1 MAVVPYTLDNWNR
14 RLAKIGQGAY
24 VLAKGY
30 NKITDYYQ
38 QLNKAY
44 QLGKQNQSKLNQM
57 VKSMRNAR
65 KKGKGKAS
73 TSSKRV
79 RKGKGRMARVRRK
92 TYRVRRWIAKGG
104 VVNVKNDVEGY
115 DRTFYKQNVTDQE
128 QKKINRRFNE
138 GYSPFKDDYEL
149 GFQDTLPQCT
159 NKAKW
164 IWRCHNSL
172 AFITKA
178 FNYQPTLN
186 NDSGSITAS
195 TSVQSFKSPE
205 QAMYFHQ
212 FKTRYEIH
220 NPTDYDINLV
230 IYDIVCKQDTTNR
243 CSDNFANPLQGI
255 SLQNNKDPITLI
267 NAGTTSQWY
276 YAIDPLTGNTI
287 ADHGANYVAVPDTQ
301 QKTLYDITMKPTE
314 SYPFNIYF
322 TIVKKKTYKLQPG
335 ATMVHVFDHRPKAL
349 MTRGYWGYRYGK
361 DLKAN
366 DGDSFR
372 GIKNITSGCLF
383 KYWGQVAGSAKST
396 MTGPSGTGEYTNP
409 QQNTAEVV
417 NLSGR
422 LMFREFVSNR
432 WYLMNTKL
440 TYTFNTKVNEY
451 KPLDEEELN
460 VVNDVEFKKANDDP
474 KDEDMGAGD

>member
-14 RLAKIGQGAY
+14 RLAKLGQGAY

-44 QLGKQNQSKLNQM
+44 QIGKQNQSKLNQM
-57 VKSMRNAR
+57 VRTLR
-65 KKGKGKAS
+65 KGKAKGKAS
-73 TSSKRV
+73 SSKKV
-79 RKGKGRMARVRRK
+79 SKGKGRMSGGRRK
-92 TYRVRRWIAKGG
+92 KYRVRKWVAKGG

-115 DRTFYKQNVTDQE
+115 DRTFYKQNVTNQE

-178 FNYQPTLN
+178 FSYQPTLN
-186 NDSGSITAS
+186 NDTGGITVG
-195 TSVQSFKSPE
+195 TGTQSFKSPE

-220 NPTDYDINLV
+220 NPTNYDINLV
-230 IYDIVCKQDTTNR
+230 IYDVVCKQDTTNR

-255 SLQNNKDPITLI
+255 SLPNNKDPITLI
-267 NAGTTSQWY
+267 SAGTTSQWY
-276 YAIDPLTGNTI
+276 YAINPLTGQPYRDKT
-287 ADHGANYVAVPDTQ
+287 DNYVAVPDTQ
-301 QKTLYDITMKPTE
+301 EKSLYDITMKPTE

-335 ATMVHVFDHRPKAL
+335 ATMVHIFDHRPKAL
-349 MTRGYWGYRYGK
+349 MSRGYWGYRYGK

-383 KYWGQVAGSAKST
+383 KYWGQVAGTATST
-396 MTGPSGTGEYTNP
+396 MIGPSGEGTYTNAAQP
-409 QQNTAEVV
+409 TTEVV

-451 KPLDEEELN
+451 KPVDEETLD
-460 VVNDVEFKKANDDP
+460 VVNDVEVKKANDDIP
-474 KDEDMGAGD
+474 EEDMGEGD